1 MTEVL
6 AQGAQLDL
14 PGGLTIT
21 FTAWQLFLVKLVI
34 ILTVVPVGALVGGY
48 AMHKEL
54 GHMQHRLGPMY
65 AGAFHGWAQTLA
77 DGLKFIYKEDIIPA
91 RADKAVFSL
100 APAVIFV
107 PVLLL
112 YMVIPIDRA
121 LIIQDLDVGVF
132 YILAIGSV
140 GVIGVLMAG
149 WSSSNKYA
157 LIGAVRSAAQ
167 LIAYELPIVLTAA
180 AVAMLA
186 GTLSV
191 VGIVEAQD
199 WPFILWP
206 PGLGLV
212 LFLIFVTGAIAEMAL
227 PPFDMPVAES
237 EIITGPFT
245 EYTGM
250 RFIFGLFFAEMGHI
264 VAFSAITATLFLG
277 GYKPIVPWGPLDAIP
292 GIVWFM
298 VKTVFM
304 FFLLIWIR
312 FTFPRLREDQLQGFA
327 WKFLIPV
334 SLLLI
339 LVTGAWILYA
349 PEALWPR

>member
-1 MTEVL
+1 MTDVL
-6 AQGAQLDL
+6 AQGGQLDVV
-14 PGGLTIT
+14 GFTIH
-21 FTAWQLFLVKLVI
+21 FTTLQILLIKLVI

-48 AMHKEL
+48 ALHKEL
-54 GHMQHRLGPMY
+54 GHLQHRLGPMY
-65 AGAFHGWAQTLA
+65 AGGFHGWAQTLA
-77 DGLKFIYKEDIIPA
+77 DGIKFIYKEDIIPA

-107 PVLLL
+107 PVVLLFL
-112 YMVIPIDRA
+112 VIPVDSA
-121 LIIQDLDVGVF
+121 LIVEDLDVGIF
-132 YILAIGSV
+132 YLIAIGSV

-167 LIAYELPIVLTAA
+167 LIAYELPIVLAAA

-186 GTLSV
+186 GTLSI
-191 VGIVEAQD
+191 VGIVEAQN

-206 PGLGLV
+206 PGLGLA
-212 LFLIFVTGAIAEMAL
+212 LFLLFITGAIAEMAL

-264 VAFSAITATLFLG
+264 IAFSAISATLFLG

-298 VKTVFM
+298 LKLVFM
-304 FFLLIWIR
+304 FFMFIWIR

-327 WKFLIPV
+327 WKFLIPA
-334 SLLLI
+334 SLMLI
-339 LVTGAWILYA
+339 LVTGAWVLYA